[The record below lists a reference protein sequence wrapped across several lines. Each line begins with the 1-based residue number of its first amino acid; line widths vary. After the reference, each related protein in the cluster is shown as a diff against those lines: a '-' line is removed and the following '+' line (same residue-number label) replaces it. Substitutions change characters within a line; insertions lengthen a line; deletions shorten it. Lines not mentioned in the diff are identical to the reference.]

1 MEKKELYLGELLD
14 ADVKKYSCCKKYN
27 VEIDNES
34 IKLEKYLRLFS
45 LNRETNDTTKYIVK
59 IIIDI
64 QLESDRSLV
73 MNFEFM
79 E

>member
-1 MEKKELYLGELLD
+1 MKKKELYLGELLD
-14 ADVKKYSCCKKYN
+14 ADVKKYSYGKKYN

-45 LNRETNDTTKYIVK
+45 LSRETNDTTKYIVK